1 MAGDCITNYR
11 TLASFANEDVILD
24 EYAEYL
30 EADKKNGLK
39 KAYLVGFV
47 YGFSQFMTN
56 VSFGILFMLGSLFTY
71 IYSEN
76 DKEPLNPGDVFLA
89 IFAILFGAMEAGNAN
104 TFGTDMGKATK
115 ATVKVFSVVDIPT
128 KLNPVDIP
136 KEKIL
141 VNKESF
147 KGEIEFKDVWFR
159 YPTMK
164 QHWVFRGL
172 NLKIN
177 SND

>member
-164 QHWVFRGL
+164 
-172 NLKIN
+172 
-177 SND
+177 